1 VEIVTD
7 ITTRNL
13 KRKDT
18 SQNKKNIAKISTI
31 HEFCNR
37 KLNIKKWWLKTWH
50 KPLKIFLYTG
60 QKLTQ
65 IKYCKNA

>member
-1 VEIVTD
+1 M
-7 ITTRNL
+7 
-13 KRKDT
+13 
-18 SQNKKNIAKISTI
+18 STI

-37 KLNIKKWWLKTWH
+37 KLNIKKWWVKTWH
-50 KPLKIFLYTG
+50 KPLKIFLYTD

>member
-1 VEIVTD
+1 M
-7 ITTRNL
+7 
-13 KRKDT
+13 
-18 SQNKKNIAKISTI
+18 STI

-37 KLNIKKWWLKTWH
+37 KLNIKKWWVKTWH

-65 IKYCKNA
+65 IKYCKKCMNFLTETLMKKKWLIKLGINYSFIL